1 MKTTI
6 TDLDPAALSGRNV
19 LVRSDLNVPMES
31 GAIADDQRI
40 QASLPT
46 LQLLRD
52 AGARIVVLSHLG
64 RPKGVP
70 SPKFSL
76 AVVSERLSELLKT
89 PVHFVSDPIGEG
101 GESIVDELR
110 AGEVALLENTRFF
123 PGDTANEAELATRW
137 AGLGDLFVNDAFG
150 AAHRAHASTAG
161 LASKVRARGGIAVAG
176 LLMAKELRFLGEA
189 LRNPERPFVAILG
202 GAKISGKIDVVSAL
216 LPEVDHLLIGGAMA
230 NTFFRALGHDTG
242 GSLVEPDR
250 IDMARELIERA
261 GEKLVLPVDAVVTD
275 RIEEGAATRV
285 VTLDAVE
292 DGDIIIDVGPETVA
306 LFTGLIGSAQTV
318 VWNGPMG
325 VFEIPAFARGT
336 IQVAKALA
344 DVCDRGAIGI
354 IGGGDSAAAAEEAG
368 VAHRLTHVS
377 TGGGASLELLAGRVL
392 PGVESLNDKDDV
404 EWP

>member
-70 SPKFSL
+70 NPEFSL

-285 VTLDAVE
+285 VTLDAVA

>member
-64 RPKGVP
+64 RPKGVSNP
-70 SPKFSL
+70 EFSL

-161 LASKVRARGGIAVAG
+161 LASKVRAKGGIAVAG

>member
-1 MKTTI
+1 M
-6 TDLDPAALSGRNV
+6 

-70 SPKFSL
+70 NPKFSL

-216 LPEVDHLLIGGAMA
+216 LPKVDHLLIGGAMA

-275 RIEEGAATRV
+275 RIKGGAATRV
-285 VTLDAVE
+285 VTLDAVA

-377 TGGGASLELLAGRVL
+377 TGGGASLELLAGRAL

>member
-70 SPKFSL
+70 NPEFSL

-161 LASKVRARGGIAVAG
+161 LASKVRAKGGIAVAG